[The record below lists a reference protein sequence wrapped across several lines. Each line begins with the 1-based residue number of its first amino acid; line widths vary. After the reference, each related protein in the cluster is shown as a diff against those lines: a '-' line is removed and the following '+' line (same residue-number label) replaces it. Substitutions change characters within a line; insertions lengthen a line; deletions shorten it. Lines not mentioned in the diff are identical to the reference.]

1 MVMKGGVHLR
11 LMGEAM
17 EREDPWDE
25 NDGEELEAEILRA
38 DHPFGADLRGTTPE
52 EAEGE
57 LSIDDALARER
68 PERRTTDEV
77 IALEDEGT
85 SDVEGELVAEGSLER
100 DDFASPEE
108 SALSIR
114 GTAPGATDHDDP
126 HDPDED

>member
-1 MVMKGGVHLR
+1 
-11 LMGEAM
+11 M

-38 DHPFGADLRGTTPE
+38 DHPFGADIRGTTPE

-68 PERRTTDEV
+68 PEKPPTDEV
-77 IALEDEGT
+77 VALEDEGA
-85 SDVEGELVAEGSLER
+85 SDADGELVADDSLER

-114 GTAPGATDHDDP
+114 GTAPGATDHEDP
-126 HDPDED
+126 HAVDED

>member
-1 MVMKGGVHLR
+1 
-11 LMGEAM
+11 M

-25 NDGEELEAEILRA
+25 NDGEELEGEILRA
-38 DHPFGADLRGTTPE
+38 DHSFGADLRGTTPE

-68 PERRTTDEV
+68 PEERTIDEV

-85 SDVEGELVAEGSLER
+85 PDGEGELVADSSLEK

-114 GTAPGATDHDDP
+114 GTAPGATDHEDP
-126 HDPDED
+126 HAVDED